1 MESTWNGLVGI
12 WPRVFDLGVNLA
24 VALLI
29 LCIGWWVSS
38 LLGSWVRRLASR
50 SAHIDRTVIPMFY
63 GAVVWAVRVFTII
76 AVLARFGVQTA
87 SLIAVLGAAGLA
99 IGLALQGTLQNISA
113 GIMLLILR
121 PIRAGEYV
129 ALSTGIDG
137 TVDEVGLFLT
147 RLIKGDGI
155 TVTLPNSTVW
165 NATITNYAR
174 NATRRLDV
182 PVIVQYGDDV
192 DDAIARLQKLVATHD
207 DVLDS
212 PAPVVKIEDYRDN
225 GVLVNVRVW
234 TQASKYGD
242 LRWAM
247 LREVRKTLDDAG
259 FQSPVPMQRALHIPE
274 ADKGQ
279 GQSLSEAAKNPAAL
293 ASPANPAGN
302 PGTPAGGSGNPG

>member
-1 MESTWNGLVGI
+1 METTWNGLVGI
-12 WPRVFDLGVNLA
+12 WPRIFDLGVNLA

-29 LCIGWWVSS
+29 LCVGWWVSA
-38 LLGSWVRRLASR
+38 LLGGWVRRIASR
-50 SAHIDRTVIPMFY
+50 SSHIDRTIIPMFY

-129 ALSTGIDG
+129 ALSSGIDG

-147 RLIKGDGI
+147 RLIKADGI

-174 NATRRLDV
+174 NANRRLDV

-192 DDAIARLQKLVATHD
+192 DDAIARLQHLVAGHP
-207 DVLDS
+207 DVLQS
-212 PAPVVKIEDYRDN
+212 PAPVVKVEDYRDS
-225 GVLVNVRVW
+225 GVLVNVRLW
-234 TQASKYGD
+234 TQSSNYGE
-242 LRWAM
+242 LRWQM
-247 LREVRKTLDDAG
+247 LRMVRKTLDDAG
-259 FQSPVPMQRALHIPE
+259 FQSPVPMQRALFT
-274 ADKGQ
+274 ADKG
-279 GQSLSEAAKNPAAL
+279 EAAMAVQGHPA
-293 ASPANPAGN
+293 
-302 PGTPAGGSGNPG
+302 SGNAPRDPGAPA